1 MILSSFPFQCLH
13 CSSSSQLFHGSVDG
27 IWGRG
32 TKQGSE
38 GVGLCAELFLQQ
50 LKNHIALNYVG
61 PLKTF
66 SSEL

>member
-1 MILSSFPFQCLH
+1 MIVSSFPFQCLH
-13 CSSSSQLFHGSVDG
+13 RSSSSQLFHGSVDD
-27 IWGRG
+27 IWGPG

-38 GVGLCAELFLQQ
+38 GVCLRAELFLQQ
-50 LKNHIALNYVG
+50 LKNHITLNDMG